1 MHEQA
6 QAAPVL
12 VQEGL
17 KAVNKRIQSHA
28 LCECMAEFRK
38 KSEIFGDVFATVIPL
53 SNIWSEYDS
62 YKLSLSYFEYLIAP
76 IAQKSGEHLLKSL

>member
-53 SNIWSEYDS
+53 SNI
-62 YKLSLSYFEYLIAP
+62 
-76 IAQKSGEHLLKSL
+76 